1 MRALGRL
8 KAEEANEMDPLA
20 AIDALIPN
28 MQRLANKSGKIDR
41 FYRLILALV
50 NRRQY
55 VMKGD
60 TKISSNQVCK
70 QMTYLDGS
78 PEAERYWAGV
88 KAVSVSG
95 SL

>member
-50 NRRQY
+50 NRR
-55 VMKGD
+55 
-60 TKISSNQVCK
+60 
-70 QMTYLDGS
+70 
-78 PEAERYWAGV
+78 
-88 KAVSVSG
+88 
-95 SL
+95 